1 MNKRQLEGIVNNSRR
16 DALMADYVAKHGG
29 EFVKGRAGWEYIEE
43 KVVHNQV
50 KKVEKRKVERKKAV
64 ENKSFWKK
72 KTKE

>member
-1 MNKRQLEGIVNNSRR
+1 MNKRQLEAIVNNSRR
-16 DALMADYVAKHGG
+16 DRLMEDYVAKHGG
-29 EFVKGRAGWEYIEE
+29 EFVKGRVGWEYIEE

-50 KKVEKRKVERKKAV
+50 KKVEKRKAQRNKEV